1 MIHFRRTPHKQ
12 VHEHLGGC
20 FEPEY
25 CATYL
30 MQNKPMMTE
39 KEHLECEIKELE
51 LEIKKHNEA
60 IQNLNNIK
68 ERRTQKLKE
77 MGNQP
82 PYIIEIGGVKYRRVV
97 EEPKL
102 QTLYKTLIQK
112 TGISRQGCEN
122 ICDFVRGW
130 LIDHTVIETEDAE
143 KFTFTILKEQLQTP
157 K

>member
-1 MIHFRRTPHKQ
+1 MTNDTKSYNYIKITS
-12 VHEHLGGC
+12 
-20 FEPEY
+20 
-25 CATYL
+25 TY
-30 MQNKPMMTE
+30 PIDDGIV
-39 KEHLECEIKELE
+39 EI
-51 LEIKKHNEA
+51 N
-60 IQNLNNIK
+60 
-68 ERRTQKLKE
+68 
-77 MGNQP
+77 
-82 PYIIEIGGVKYRRVV
+82 GVKYRRVV